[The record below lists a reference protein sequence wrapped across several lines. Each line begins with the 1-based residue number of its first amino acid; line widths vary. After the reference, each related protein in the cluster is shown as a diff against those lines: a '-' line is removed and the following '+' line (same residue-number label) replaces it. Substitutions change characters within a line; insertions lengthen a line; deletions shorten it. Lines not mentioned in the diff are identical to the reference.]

1 MSRSNRRWSY
11 CFSAL
16 CLAAGCTESVA
27 PESAGTEA
35 ATQGSSDEGTTAV
48 AGDDTVAST
57 SGAESSESSGEPEP
71 LDPLSMTII
80 SEVIFYDGYAGVVDE
95 PVADGI
101 IRHSN
106 ALYGTQLTDNQLD
119 SIQSTLNMD
128 VWIGALCDNYDRLG
142 GVFLSLVPKG
152 AETYVPAE
160 VTRFE
165 IARFVTPFM
174 NKNKEPTALAFNFQ
188 IDDVVPIL
196 TDEALRAEFDIWIE
210 LEVFGVPYAANTE
223 ISGCAGRNDVFL
235 GALELHTDSEREAP
249 EFDFVSVLAAR
260 QNFNNHQRGAS
271 DELGTTR
278 KTLEFSLDE
287 DTTETQLVLITSNHG
302 ANEGGEE
309 YNRREHFVT
318 VDGESVLTY
327 TPGRET
333 CEPFRM
339 YNTQGNGIYGVSP
352 RTPEEWQSFSN
363 WCPGDVI
370 DTRVIDMGPMSA
382 GAHEFVIDVP
392 DAQFVNGEGNFPFSL
407 YIQGR

>member
-1 MSRSNRRWSY
+1 MSRSNHRWSY
-11 CFSAL
+11 CFAAL
-16 CLAAGCTESVA
+16 CLAAGCTEPVDSG
-27 PESAGTEA
+27 SAGTEA
-35 ATQGSSDEGTTAV
+35 ATAGSSDEGTTAV
-48 AGDDTVAST
+48 PGDDTGDST
-57 SGAESSESSGEPEP
+57 TGEAPSDSSGMAEPPE
-71 LDPLSMTII
+71 PLSMTII
-80 SEVIFYDGYAGVVDE
+80 SEVIFYDGYAEVVDE

-106 ALYGTQLTDNQLD
+106 ALYGTPLTDNQLD
-119 SIQSTLNMD
+119 SIQTTLNMD

-160 VTRFE
+160 VPRFE

-174 NKNKEPTALAFNFQ
+174 NKNKEPTALAFNYQ

-196 TDEALRAEFDIWIE
+196 TDEALREEYDIWIE
-210 LEVFGVPYAANTE
+210 LEVFGVPYAANNE

-235 GALELHTDSEREAP
+235 GALVMHTDSEREAP
-249 EFDFVSVLAAR
+249 EFDFVNPIATR
-260 QNFNNHQRGAS
+260 QNFNNYQRGAS
-271 DELGTTR
+271 DEIGTTR
-278 KTLEFSLDE
+278 KTIEFSLE
-287 DTTETQLVLITSNHG
+287 ADTTDTQLVLITSNHG
-302 ANEGGEE
+302 ANE
-309 YNRREHFVT
+309 HCVT
-318 VDGESVLTY
+318 VDGQSVLTY
-327 TPGRET
+327 IPGRET

-370 DTRVIDMGPMSA
+370 DTRVIEMGPMSA

-392 DAQFVNGEGNFPFSL
+392 DAVFANGEGNFPFSL
-407 YIQGR
+407 YVQGR